1 MSTNS
6 YSFDPYL
13 MEREKIDYYADDQF
27 LQKVIRHYT
36 GAQFD
41 TVDSAAREISKKVS
55 SLWRN
60 ISDNLGYPENRPNIL
75 HYNGFNHRQDN
86 IVRPYEGLCLESAV
100 FSEALFSEKT
110 HPWVKFVKQ
119 FLIYQ
124 NSESCIACPLTCT
137 EGLAALL
144 DAYADTPALKEIRT
158 HIKEGINGHFA
169 IGAQFISEIQGGSDI
184 PSNVLEARHKDNTW
198 RLYGDKF
205 FCSAAHAD
213 YAVVTARPQGSD
225 KIGLFVVPSWSTFG
239 NRGGERNNY
248 TINRLKYK
256 MGTIELPTAEI
267 TYDGA
272 IAYPVGPLDR
282 GVANVVGI
290 VLTYSRLTVALSGA
304 AAMTRVFRDINLYC
318 RFREAFGMKL
328 NQFPMVKGQLDKIE
342 TYAQR
347 TLCGAFKIYRTFLN
361 ANIRLTGGIPKTEN
375 IKLRQQQ
382 FLLRELILFQKIV
395 TALDAPDIIRLG
407 MSLFGGHGVMDDFSS
422 FPRLFRDAAVNELW
436 EGPRNVLLTQIH
448 RDLNR
453 VIDWYSPEDFIAHML
468 EGADIETIVH
478 YQQEMKKFMA
488 YPNFFEMT
496 PEVISLCAEWDHF
509 CQKLFHEYQNIAMK
523 DVLE

>member
-1 MSTNS
+1 MSINP
-6 YSFDPYL
+6 YSFDTYL
-13 MEREKIDYYADDQF
+13 QKRDDINYYTDDVF
-27 LQKVIRHYT
+27 LQKVIRYYT
-36 GAQFD
+36 GNHFK
-41 TVDSAAREISKKVS
+41 TVDKAARDISKWVS

-60 ISDNLGYPENRPNIL
+60 LSDLIGYPENRPAIE
-75 HYNGFNHRQDN
+75 HYDGFNHRKDN
-86 IVRPYEGLCLESAV
+86 IVRPYEGVFLESAV

-144 DAYADTPALKEIRT
+144 DVYADTPELKAIRK
-158 HIKEGINGHFA
+158 HIKEGIDGQFA

-184 PSNVLEARHKDNTW
+184 PSNLLEARFNDNTW
-198 RLYGDKF
+198 RLYGEKF
-205 FCSAAHAD
+205 FCSAVHAD
-213 YAVVTARPQGSD
+213 YAAVTARPDGSD
-225 KIGLFVVPSWSTFG
+225 KIALFVVPSWSIGT
-239 NRGGERNNY
+239 RGGKRNNY

-290 VLTYSRLTVALSGA
+290 VLTFSRLTVGLSGA
-304 AAMTRVFRDINLYC
+304 ASMTRVFRDIDLYC
-318 RFREAFGMKL
+318 QYREAFGMKL
-328 NQFPMVKGQLDKIE
+328 NQFPMVKVQLDKIE
-342 TYAQR
+342 KFAKR
-347 TLCGAFKIYRTFLN
+347 TLCGAFKIYRTFLDSD
-361 ANIRLTGGIPKTEN
+361 ISLTGGMPKTEN
-375 IKLRQQQ
+375 IALRQKQ
-382 FLLRELILFQKIV
+382 FMLRELILFQKIV
-395 TALDAPDIIRLG
+395 TAMDSTDIIRLG
-407 MSLFGGHGVMDDFSS
+407 MSLFGGHGVMEDFSP
-422 FPRLFRDAAVNELW
+422 FPRLFRDASVNELW

-453 VIDWYSPEDFIAHML
+453 VTDWYSSDDFIAHL
-468 EGADIETIVH
+468 LDGADTQTIAY

-488 YPNFFEMT
+488 YQNLFEMT
-496 PEVISLCAEWDHF
+496 PEIISLCAEWDEF
-509 CQKLFHEYQNIAMK
+509 CQKLFHEYQNIAMQE
-523 DVLE
+523 VTN

>member
-1 MSTNS
+1 MSNNS
-6 YSFDPYL
+6 YSFDAYL
-13 MEREKIDYYADDQF
+13 MKRESINYYADDDF
-27 LQKVIRHYT
+27 LQKVVLHYT
-36 GAQFD
+36 GEHFK
-41 TVDSAAREISKKVS
+41 TVDLAAREMSEKVS
-55 SLWRN
+55 TLWRY
-60 ISDNLGYPENRPNIL
+60 ISDNLGYPENRPSII
-75 HYNGFNHRQDN
+75 HYNAFNNRMDD
-86 IVRPYEGLCLESAV
+86 IGRPYEGLHMESEI

-144 DAYADTPALKEIRT
+144 DAYADTPELKEIRN
-158 HIKEGINGHFA
+158 HIKEGIKGQFA

-184 PSNVLEARHKDNTW
+184 KSNVLEARFKDNTW

-213 YAVVTARPQGSD
+213 YSVVTAQPEGSD
-225 KIGLFVVPSWSTFG
+225 KIGLFVVPSWSIG
-239 NRGGERNNY
+239 NRWGKRNNF
-248 TINRLKYK
+248 TINRLKSK

-267 TYDGA
+267 TYNGA

-282 GVANVVGI
+282 GVANIVGI

-304 AAMTRVFRDINLYC
+304 AAMTRVSRDIDLYC
-318 RFREAFGMKL
+318 QFREAFGMTL
-328 NQFPMVKGQLDKIE
+328 NQFPMVKGQLDRIKM
-342 TYAQR
+342 YARR
-347 TLCGAFKIYRTFLN
+347 TLCGAFKIYRTFLDSN
-361 ANIRLTGGIPKTEN
+361 TSLSGGMPKTEN

-395 TALDAPDIIRLG
+395 TAQDSPDIIRLG
-407 MSLFGGHGVMDDFSS
+407 MSLFGGHGVMEDFSS

-453 VIDWYSPEDFIAHML
+453 VIDWYSPDDFIAHLL
-468 EGADIETIVH
+468 EGADNKTIAD

-488 YPNFFEMT
+488 YPTLFEMT
-496 PEVISLCAEWDHF
+496 PEVISLCAEWDKF
-509 CQKLFHEYQNIAMK
+509 CQNLFHEFQNIALN
-523 DVLE
+523 DVQEG